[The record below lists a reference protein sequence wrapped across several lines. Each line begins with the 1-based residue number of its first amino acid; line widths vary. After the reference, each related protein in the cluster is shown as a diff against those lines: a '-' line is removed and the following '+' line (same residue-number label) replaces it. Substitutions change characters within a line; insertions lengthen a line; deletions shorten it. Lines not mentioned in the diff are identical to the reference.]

1 MGNINRSYEQLYV
14 QKNNV
19 QERIEI
25 NCTLRWLV
33 GMTKSNQIRSLVS
46 ILNVADLKV
55 GARSILKKNHTT
67 KN

>member
-46 ILNVADLKV
+46 ILNVVDLKV